1 MSNLGLKISGTELE
15 VGFNAGTREE
25 FDSYLAKLT
34 MIADTVWPPS
44 AAAQGRSGGLA
55 AGVGYHEQVAAVNQV
70 VVRGAI
76 PPSTVEAFER
86 QQRETVAKV
95 KAAVGS
101 QDIVSAARGWRE
113 EQGLR

>member
-1 MSNLGLKISGTELE
+1 MSNLGLKITGTELD

-25 FDSYLAKLT
+25 FDSYLARLT
-34 MIADTVWPPS
+34 MIADTIWDQRT
-44 AAAQGRSGGLA
+44 AQA
-55 AGVGYHEQVAAVNQV
+55 EKVGAAV
-70 VVRGAI
+70 

-95 KAAVGS
+95 KAAIGS